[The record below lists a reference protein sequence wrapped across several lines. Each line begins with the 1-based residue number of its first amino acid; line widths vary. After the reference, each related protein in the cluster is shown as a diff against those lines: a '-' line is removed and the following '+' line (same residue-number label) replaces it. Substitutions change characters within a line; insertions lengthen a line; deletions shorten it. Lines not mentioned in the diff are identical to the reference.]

1 MVEFWKIFWGAVGT
15 ILTGLA
21 SWGSI
26 MLTTWLNS
34 KIKDKKLKE
43 MATKLLDI
51 VTRAVMTVTQ
61 TFVSTMK
68 SAGKFTEEAHQEAM
82 KKCKEIVDSQLTQE
96 LRDYL
101 KDNYK
106 DPDSYLTSL
115 IESTILGLKR

>member
-68 SAGKFTEEAHQEAM
+68 DTGKFTKEAQQEAL

-115 IESTILGLKR
+115 IESIILGLKK